1 MNRETFVEK
10 LRTGLRGL
18 PQTTVD
24 EVMADYEAHF
34 SEGLQAGR
42 TQEEIASALGDPV
55 RLARELRT
63 EAGIRRWELERNPSA
78 AAGAIFGILGLGVID
93 IVILLP
99 ILLPVAATLFG
110 LMVASVGI
118 FTGGA
123 IIFVAGPFA
132 GVGHYIAAVMFAG
145 LGLMAGG
152 VSLGAL
158 TSLVSIGFVNGL
170 VWFGRLH
177 MRLLKPVLESS
188 EVRS

>member
-24 EVMADYEAHF
+24 EVMADYKAHF

-42 TQEEIASALGDPV
+42 TEDEIASALGDPA

-78 AAGAIFGILGLGVID
+78 AAGAIFAILGLGVID

-99 ILLPVAATLFG
+99 ILLPVAATLLGF
-110 LMVASVGI
+110 MVASVGI

-132 GVGHYIAAVMFAG
+132 GIGHYIAAVMFGG
-145 LGLMAGG
+145 LSLMAGG

-158 TSLVSIGFVNGL
+158 TGLVSIGFVNGL

-188 EVRS
+188 EVRP

>member
-1 MNRETFVEK
+1 MNRETFLEK
-10 LRTGLRGL
+10 LGTRLRGL

-42 TQEEIASALGDPV
+42 TEDEIASALGDPA

-63 EAGIRRWELERNPSA
+63 EAGIRRWELERNPSS
-78 AAGAIFGILGLGVID
+78 AAGAIFAILGLGVID

-99 ILLPVAATLFG
+99 ILLPVAATLLG

-118 FTGGA
+118 FTCGA

-132 GVGHYIAAVMFAG
+132 GIGHYIAAVMFGG
-145 LGLMAGG
+145 LSLMAGG

-158 TSLVSIGFVNGL
+158 TGLVSIGFVNGL

-188 EVRS
+188 EVRP

>member
-1 MNRETFVEK
+1 MNRETFLEK

-42 TQEEIASALGDPV
+42 TEDEIASALGDPS

-78 AAGAIFGILGLGVID
+78 AAGAIFAILGLGVID

-99 ILLPVAATLFG
+99 ILLPVAA
-110 LMVASVGI
+110 MVISVGI

-132 GVGHYIAAVMFAG
+132 GMGHYIAAIMFGG
-145 LGLMAGG
+145 LSLMAGG

-158 TSLVSIGFVNGL
+158 AALVSIGFVNGL

-188 EVRS
+188 EVRP

>member
-1 MNRETFVEK
+1 MNREMFLET

-18 PQTTVD
+18 PQSTVD
-24 EVMADYEAHF
+24 EVMSDYEAHF

-42 TQEEIASALGDPV
+42 TENEIASALGDPA

-99 ILLPVAATLFG
+99 ILLPVSATLLG

-132 GVGHYIAAVMFAG
+132 GIGAYIAAVMFGG
-145 LGLMAGG
+145 LSLMAGG
-152 VSLGAL
+152 VALGAL

-188 EVRS
+188 EIRS

>member
-1 MNRETFVEK
+1 MSQQIFLEK
-10 LRTGLRGL
+10 LRAGLREL
-18 PQTTVD
+18 PPTSVN
-24 EVMADYEAHF
+24 EVVADYEAHF

-42 TQEEIASALGDPV
+42 TEDEIATALGDPA

-78 AAGAIFGILGLGVID
+78 AIGAIFGILGLGLID

-99 ILLPVAATLFG
+99 ILLPVAGSLLG
-110 LMVASVGI
+110 VLIASAVI
-118 FTGGA
+118 FAGGA
-123 IIFVAGPFA
+123 VIFVMGPFA
-132 GVGHYIAAVMFAG
+132 GIAPHIAAVMFGG
-145 LGLMAGG
+145 LSLMAGA

-158 TSLVSIGFVNGL
+158 TALVAIGFVNAL

>member
-42 TQEEIASALGDPV
+42 TEDEIASALGDPA

-63 EAGIRRWELERNPSA
+63 EAGIRRWELERNPSS
-78 AAGAIFGILGLGVID
+78 AAGAIFAILGLGVID

-99 ILLPVAATLFG
+99 ILLPVAATLLGF
-110 LMVASVGI
+110 MVASVGI

-132 GVGHYIAAVMFAG
+132 GIGHYIAAVMFGG
-145 LGLMAGG
+145 LSLMAGG

-158 TSLVSIGFVNGL
+158 TGLVSIGFVNGL

-188 EVRS
+188 EVRP

>member
-42 TQEEIASALGDPV
+42 TEDEIASALGDPA

-63 EAGIRRWELERNPSA
+63 EAGIRRWELERNPSS
-78 AAGAIFGILGLGVID
+78 AAGAIFAILGLGVID

-99 ILLPVAATLFG
+99 ILLPVAATLLGFM
-110 LMVASVGI
+110 LVSVGI
-118 FTGGA
+118 FTGGV
-123 IIFVAGPFA
+123 IIFVAGPFTDI
-132 GVGHYIAAVMFAG
+132 GHYIAAVMFGG

-158 TSLVSIGFVNGL
+158 TGLVSIGFVNGL

-188 EVRS
+188 EVRP

>member
-1 MNRETFVEK
+1 MNRENFLDT

-18 PQTTVD
+18 PQATVD
-24 EVMADYEAHF
+24 EVMSDYEAHF

-42 TQEEIASALGDPV
+42 TEDEIASALGDPA

-99 ILLPVAATLFG
+99 ILLPVSATLLG

-132 GVGHYIAAVMFAG
+132 GIGNYIAAVMFGG
-145 LGLMAGG
+145 LSLMAGG
-152 VSLGAL
+152 VALGAL

-188 EVRS
+188 EIRS

>member
-42 TQEEIASALGDPV
+42 TEDEIANALGDPA

-63 EAGIRRWELERNPSA
+63 EAGIRRWELERNPSSA
-78 AAGAIFGILGLGVID
+78 ASAIFAILGLGVID
-93 IVILLP
+93 IVLLLP
-99 ILLPVAATLFG
+99 ILLPVAATLLGF
-110 LMVASVGI
+110 MVVSVGI
-118 FTGGA
+118 FTCGA

-132 GVGHYIAAVMFAG
+132 GIGHYIATIMFGG
-145 LGLMAGG
+145 LSLMAGG

-158 TSLVSIGFVNGL
+158 TGLVSIGFVNGL

-188 EVRS
+188 EVRP